1 MMQQFTLEELNAAEA
16 KVKSGADFPN
26 YMKELIQMGVLRLET
41 FVLDGNTVFHGE
53 GSHAVKAA
61 LKYPPLAIAETHN
74 AQQFQADLKRHQRG
88 ETDFFTFCAD
98 CAKMGINKWIIDVAE
113 KTCTYFDLSD
123 EVVLVESIP
132 L

>member
-1 MMQQFTLEELNAAEA
+1 MMEQFTLEELNAAEA

-26 YMKELIQMGVLRLET
+26 YMKELIQIGVLRLET
-41 FVLDGNTVFHGE
+41 FVVDGNTVFHGE
-53 GSHAVKAA
+53 GSHAVTAA
-61 LKYPPLAIAETHN
+61 LKYPALTIAKTHN

-98 CAKMGINKWIIDVAE
+98 CAKTGVNKWIVDVAA
-113 KTCTYFDLSD
+113 KTCTYFELSGKA
-123 EVVLVESIP
+123 VLVESIP

>member
-1 MMQQFTLEELNAAEA
+1 MQQFTLEELNAAEA

-98 CAKMGINKWIIDVAE
+98 CAKTGINKWIIDVGE

>member
-1 MMQQFTLEELNAAEA
+1 MQHFTLEQLNAAEA

-26 YMKELIQMGVLRLET
+26 YMKELIEMGVLRLET
-41 FVLDGNTVFHGE
+41 FVLDGNTVFHGS
-53 GSHAVKAA
+53 GNYAVTAA
-61 LKYPPLAIAETHN
+61 SKYPPLVIVETHN

-98 CAKMGINKWIIDVAE
+98 CAKTGVNKWIIVVAE
-113 KTCTYFDLSD
+113 KTCTYFDLSG
-123 EVVLVESIP
+123 EAVLVESIP